1 MGPDDVQTHKPENF
15 NGLSH
20 WARTNASMV
29 NHIGLCNNS
38 FRINYQFLNLICKKT
53 QKKLREFWSLTEVY

>member
-1 MGPDDVQTHKPENF
+1 MGPDDVQTLKPENF

-38 FRINYQFLNLICKKT
+38 FRINYQFLNLICKKH
-53 QKKLREFWSLTEVY
+53 KRN